1 MSTHRR
7 RATSSP
13 ERLVWGGIALL
24 LLAALF
30 GSVTMSRSALRH
42 QEELAQA
49 RAAGYVRNVLSDA
62 LTPHIV
68 SEPILGPN
76 YRELI
81 ITVQMGI
88 LSDDRVARIRIW
100 KADGTL
106 LFSSD
111 QRDRIG
117 ELVAPD
123 SPEIAAAADG
133 GTASLVTETTV
144 APKSGLAGADE
155 TLYETFVPLR
165 LPDELGVSGV
175 VQIDQRYSAIQS
187 AADRVWRPVQIGLIL
202 AFIAALVLLAR
213 SIRRPVAESAAQSLR
228 DARPPHAAG
237 APADASPLAAA
248 EARAEKAEHA
258 QREIQARLDA
268 ELSAKATRAAEAG
281 AASPTAVSIT
291 ALETKLHD
299 AQIELNA
306 KLGAAE
312 AEREHLSG
320 EVQRLRAAL
329 VERDGELAIAREGAA
344 GEAETAVKATEM
356 ARATEQRISEL
367 EQRSHA
373 AEQRA
378 MVAEQRV
385 SEIEAEL
392 RLAAAARESLD
403 AAAKRT
409 VAGGE
414 SKAGAE
420 LRQARLQ
427 LNELLSKLAEAETAL
442 QDATATGLRKDA
454 GLAELRAQHD
464 RVRSDLDSARST
476 LLKREDEQKAFQHT
490 MAEKQG
496 EVAGKETEIAA
507 KQAAVD
513 AAAGTAAEAERRAE
527 VTEAQVKGLE
537 DRTTKAEAA
546 LAELSESRTKLQAEL
561 EASKASVAQ
570 AEARRMEL
578 EVAAAK
584 ADSARTEAEAAKTAL
599 EAERAA
605 EAKKAGAVERS
616 SARVG
621 ELEARVAE
629 LEELRRS
636 EVSELQRAQES
647 LANTQVEGAQAAKR
661 AKDAE
666 ARIRE
671 LEEAAR
677 GGREAAPQPTYEAP
691 EEFLQPSITSRLA
704 ALRREP
710 APEPVGEEE
719 AASPDEGLSLRER
732 LARAAAARHRP
743 SGTGEN

>member
-13 ERLVWGGIALL
+13 DRLVWGGIALL

-30 GSVTMSRSALRH
+30 GSVAMSRSALRH
-42 QEELAQA
+42 QEEVAQA

-68 SEPILGPN
+68 SEPILGSN

-81 ITVQMGI
+81 ITVQSGI
-88 LSDDRVARIRIW
+88 LFDDRVARVRIW
-100 KADGTL
+100 KTDGTL
-106 LFSSD
+106 IFSSD

-123 SPEIAAAADG
+123 SPQIRAAADG
-133 GTASLVTETTV
+133 GTVSLVTETTV

-165 LPDELGVSGV
+165 LPDELGISGV
-175 VQIDQRYSAIQS
+175 VQIDQRYSTIQS
-187 AADRVWRPVQIGLIL
+187 AADHLWRPVQIGLIL
-202 AFIAALVLLAR
+202 ALLTALVLLVR
-213 SIRRPVAESAAQSLR
+213 SIRRPVAESAAQTLR
-228 DARPPHAAG
+228 DVRPSQATG
-237 APADASPLAAA
+237 APSELAEA

-281 AASPTAVSIT
+281 ASSPSVASIK

-299 AQIELNA
+299 AEIELNA

-329 VERDGELAIAREGAA
+329 VERDGELAIAREGAT
-344 GEAETAVKATEM
+344 GEAETAAKATEM

-385 SEIEAEL
+385 SEIEGEL

-442 QDATATGLRKDA
+442 EDATATGLRKDA
-454 GLAELRAQHD
+454 SLAEVRAQHD
-464 RVRSDLDSARST
+464 RVRSDLDSVRST
-476 LLKREDEQKAFQHT
+476 LLKREDELKAFQHT
-490 MAEKQG
+490 VAAKEG

-507 KQAAVD
+507 KQAAVE
-513 AAAGTAAEAERRAE
+513 AAAGNAAEAERRAE
-527 VTEAQVKGLE
+527 ETEAQVKGLE
-537 DRTTKAEAA
+537 ERTTTAEAG
-546 LAELSESRTKLQAEL
+546 LAELSESRAKLQAEL
-561 EASKASVAQ
+561 EASKAAVAQ
-570 AEARRMEL
+570 AEARRTEL
-578 EVAAAK
+578 EVSVAK
-584 ADSARTEAEAAKTAL
+584 SDAARTEAEAAKTAL

-605 EAKKAGAVERS
+605 EAKKAGAAERS
-616 SARVG
+616 VAKVG

-629 LEELRRS
+629 LEELRRG
-636 EVSELQRAQES
+636 EVAELQRAQEA
-647 LANTQVEGAQAAKR
+647 LANTQVESAQAAKR

-666 ARIRE
+666 ARVRE
-671 LEEAAR
+671 LEEAPQGA
-677 GGREAAPQPTYEAP
+677 REAAPQPTYDAP

-704 ALRREP
+704 ALRREA
-710 APEPVGEEE
+710 APEAEPIGEEE